1 VFEPTPKLLAHASK
15 SGTLERQQPESSLW
29 KGNRPVSDQRYDGS
43 ETVAVATSAA
53 AVVGRSPRVGYVPAG
68 ANRVRDGVAIALLVI
83 GLLLPWNLDFGL
95 GVPGSDGSLFAVV
108 IIVTVLA
115 ILAALAPHIGPFRLT
130 AADQNVRR
138 TGRVRLLLCLAY
150 VVVAIG
156 FVLYQLRETWRNGG
170 TGLVP
175 PGVGP
180 GLLLGLGGA
189 LLSSQPPIT
198 SVTLE
203 ENGFRRSYA
212 AARTLGVISIAL
224 ATLSVAFNLYWRL
237 RYLFLSNEAFSGQDV
252 AVIVTT
258 LLYGAAAMA
267 ALVIASRW
275 LIERTAAARLATTA
289 LGASGALAATL
300 VWILPIGRDVDA
312 FHGIAENTSTAAVG
326 YEGYLFWAAAAA
338 LVAPTTLYAIFLI
351 KPPTLGAYRVAAEK
365 CLTLIAFWAFAA
377 AGLRVVDYLIAWS
390 LDLPRA
396 LYDTVAMTVFNLI
409 TGLIARW
416 LHRQL
421 VRGESALTV
430 IAAFSGLLFVF
441 TVANLAIGVA
451 LAPRYAEP
459 SPDTFYGNNLAQQI
473 TSTFDVTV
481 CGLSFAVLVAMLFT
495 GPLAGYLIRRR
506 ETRAAA
512 PATPAPAA
520 TPVPPGPEL
529 LAPPTLARTSQPTS
543 QPISQP
549 TSAPRIVRLKE
560 DSTTV
565 LSTPLARDAAAPTAA
580 LRIQRRRRS
589 SEPTIALSTPPEDE
603 GGQATQSW
611 PATEK

>member
-1 VFEPTPKLLAHASK
+1 M
-15 SGTLERQQPESSLW
+15 
-29 KGNRPVSDQRYDGS
+29 SDQRYDAS
-43 ETVAVATSAA
+43 ETAVVATSAA
-53 AVVGRSPRVGYVPAG
+53 AVVGRSPRVGYVPVR
-68 ANRVRDGVAIALLVI
+68 ANRVRDGVAIALLVVA
-83 GLLLPWNLDFGL
+83 LLLPWNLDFGL
-95 GVPGSDGSLFAVV
+95 GVPGSDGSLFLLV
-108 IIVTVLA
+108 IVVTVLA
-115 ILAALAPHIGPFRLT
+115 ILAALMPHVGPFRLT
-130 AADQNVRR
+130 AADENVRR
-138 TGRVRLLLCLAY
+138 TSRVRLLLGIPYY
-150 VVVAIG
+150 VIAAG
-156 FVLYQLRETWRNGG
+156 FVLYQIRETWNNGG
-170 TGLVP
+170 TGLVA

-189 LLSSQPPIT
+189 ALASQPPIT

-203 ENGFRRSYA
+203 DNGFRRSYA
-212 AARTLGVISIAL
+212 AARTLGVLSIVL

-237 RYLFLSNEAFSGQDV
+237 RYLFLSNEGFSSQDV
-252 AVIVTT
+252 AVIITT
-258 LLYGAAAMA
+258 LLYGAAAMI

-300 VWILPIGRDVDA
+300 VWLLPIGRDVDA

-365 CLTLIAFWAFAA
+365 CLTLIAFWAFSA
-377 AGLRVVDYLIAWS
+377 AGLRVVDYVIAWS
-390 LDLPRA
+390 LDLPKA
-396 LYDTVAMTVFNLI
+396 LYDTVAMTAFNVV
-409 TGLIARW
+409 TGFIARW

-459 SPDTFYGNNLAQQI
+459 SPTTFYGNNLAQQI

-481 CGLSFAVLVAMLFT
+481 CALSFAVLIAMLFT
-495 GPLAGYLIRRR
+495 GPLAAWVIRRR
-506 ETRAAA
+506 ETA
-512 PATPAPAA
+512 PAPAA
-520 TPVPPGPEL
+520 AQLSGPEPF
-529 LAPPTLARTSQPTS
+529 APPTLARSSQPTS

-549 TSAPRIVRLKE
+549 VSQPSSLPRIVRLKE

-565 LSTPLARDAAAPTAA
+565 LPAETADPTAA
-580 LRIQRRRRS
+580 LRIRRRERS
-589 SEPTIALSTPPEDE
+589 SEPTIGLSTPPPTND
-603 GGQATQSW
+603 
-611 PATEK
+611 